1 VGADGASLPGV
12 LLLLV
17 AVFAETT
24 TAAQGSRTVLAY
36 SSSAASPQWR
46 LAPLPV
52 LSSEAR
58 WGLQEPPP
66 GREPEKNAAQ
76 RPELLWAG
84 LSAARWLRLAST
96 WLGVL
101 DQGKRFSLLTSY
113 QASDGVP
120 SWSPW

>member
-1 VGADGASLPGV
+1 MGADGAALPGV

-76 RPELLWAG
+76 RPQLLWAG
-84 LSAARWLRLAST
+84 L
-96 WLGVL
+96 
-101 DQGKRFSLLTSY
+101 
-113 QASDGVP
+113 
-120 SWSPW
+120 